1 MFVSFL
7 IPCQVKWFLESRLKK
22 ILYHQAHSSHGGLGE
37 TMDYD
42 EAGSY
47 LLLSIYFPFIYLF
60 IQGRDLDSPMD
71 IITQLIGSITASIG
85 RFCAWEWWTVRF
97 I

>member
-1 MFVSFL
+1 MFERVSK
-7 IPCQVKWFLESRLKK
+7 QVEDN
-22 ILYHQAHSSHGGLGE
+22 IIYHQAHSSHGGLGD

-42 EAGSY
+42 EAGPY
-47 LLLSIYFPFIYLF
+47 LLISIYFFIYLF

-85 RFCAWEWWTVRF
+85 RFCAWECWGVRF
-97 I
+97 STLLFRRNW